1 MELLSSEKKKIGDLI
16 SLLAAKEEEEAQ
28 RVLVTAQQREYSAMT
43 IAHLESIISEL
54 SNKLQLQ
61 SQRSQNDAIMND
73 SNNTVEQGL
82 ASSAEIP
89 SKEDF
94 NGSSGVE
101 SMDVADVT
109 VHETVDNCHINS
121 QKSQSLELPT
131 EALPGVLCAVP
142 TSVDLVTSHQREETL
157 YDEPGELAKGS
168 LTASFMTSFNASS
181 SSLNSPAST
190 TISKTTSEGSD
201 ETDHYVQ
208 YDLKQQLERQREL
221 IEALNLQ
228 LEEQTTN
235 HASAIEKILS
245 AKSSYLL
252 ARRMSLLR
260 LVEDTQTSLRGLTQ
274 SSFEEVIEAADDYN
288 IAGVDIGIDGVEDD
302 DVETDYFSEPI
313 CVQRSQSQDE
323 LNGIPIVDLSELKIY
338 DKNHNSLQEM
348 CDRAKTQIM
357 EMETA
362 KTNTNVQ
369 LEETKKELL
378 RTILQRDYLQLELK
392 KIKQASIETEAETF
406 NLLQEREL
414 QLELVT
420 AEMMALQEEVDST
433 KSQLMDTQE
442 VAGLAAADMESALFA
457 YKEKYVREMTSL
469 SEENAKLNQKVDRL
483 TELVCCVVEE
493 INGDG
498 FLGEKLP
505 LGTIECN

>member
-1 MELLSSEKKKIGDLI
+1 M
-16 SLLAAKEEEEAQ
+16 
-28 RVLVTAQQREYSAMT
+28 
-43 IAHLESIISEL
+43 
-54 SNKLQLQ
+54 
-61 SQRSQNDAIMND
+61 
-73 SNNTVEQGL
+73 
-82 ASSAEIP
+82 
-89 SKEDF
+89 
-94 NGSSGVE
+94 
-101 SMDVADVT
+101 
-109 VHETVDNCHINS
+109 
-121 QKSQSLELPT
+121 
-131 EALPGVLCAVP
+131 
-142 TSVDLVTSHQREETL
+142 
-157 YDEPGELAKGS
+157 
-168 LTASFMTSFNASS
+168 
-181 SSLNSPAST
+181 
-190 TISKTTSEGSD
+190 
-201 ETDHYVQ
+201 
-208 YDLKQQLERQREL
+208 
-221 IEALNLQ
+221 
-228 LEEQTTN
+228 
-235 HASAIEKILS
+235 
-245 AKSSYLL
+245 
-252 ARRMSLLR
+252 
-260 LVEDTQTSLRGLTQ
+260 
-274 SSFEEVIEAADDYN
+274 IEAADDYN
-288 IAGVDIGIDGVEDD
+288 IAGVDGVEDD

-338 DKNHNSLQEM
+338 DKNHNNSLQEM
-348 CDRAKTQIM
+348 FDRAKTQIM

-442 VAGLAAADMESALFA
+442 VAGLAAADTESALFA
-457 YKEKYVREMTSL
+457 NKEKYVREMTSL

>member
-1 MELLSSEKKKIGDLI
+1 M
-16 SLLAAKEEEEAQ
+16 
-28 RVLVTAQQREYSAMT
+28 
-43 IAHLESIISEL
+43 
-54 SNKLQLQ
+54 
-61 SQRSQNDAIMND
+61 
-73 SNNTVEQGL
+73 
-82 ASSAEIP
+82 
-89 SKEDF
+89 
-94 NGSSGVE
+94 
-101 SMDVADVT
+101 
-109 VHETVDNCHINS
+109 
-121 QKSQSLELPT
+121 
-131 EALPGVLCAVP
+131 
-142 TSVDLVTSHQREETL
+142 
-157 YDEPGELAKGS
+157 
-168 LTASFMTSFNASS
+168 
-181 SSLNSPAST
+181 
-190 TISKTTSEGSD
+190 
-201 ETDHYVQ
+201 
-208 YDLKQQLERQREL
+208 
-221 IEALNLQ
+221 
-228 LEEQTTN
+228 
-235 HASAIEKILS
+235 
-245 AKSSYLL
+245 
-252 ARRMSLLR
+252 
-260 LVEDTQTSLRGLTQ
+260 
-274 SSFEEVIEAADDYN
+274 
-288 IAGVDIGIDGVEDD
+288 
-302 DVETDYFSEPI
+302 ETDYFSEPI

-338 DKNHNSLQEM
+338 DKNHNNSLQEM
-348 CDRAKTQIM
+348 FDRAKTQIM